1 MGYYQYSFKVQRE
14 KDITFRSGRQRQAY
28 LYHEAT
34 DLVFKIIDYKGK
46 PLRVPS
52 VNGTIEVVMEEQ
64 LPASVL
70 EQLARVGYKVNS
82 VSERV

>member
-1 MGYYQYSFKVQRE
+1 MGHYQYSFKVQRNE
-14 KDITFRSGRQRQAY
+14 DITFRSGRQKQAH

-34 DLVFKIIDYKGK
+34 DLVFRIIDYKGK

-52 VNGTIEVVMEEQ
+52 VNGTIEVLMEEQ

-70 EQLARVGYKVNS
+70 EQLATVGYKVNS
-82 VSERV
+82 VSEQV